1 MTTLPIT
8 ARGEGGADVVVQRH
22 PHIPRAVEEGLP
34 GVLHDGFG
42 AQALVVYL
50 PAQFPQQGRG
60 VPKLLVAALQQSPGF
75 LHCKGRLGLPAQ
87 AVCLCLFLQH
97 KQGKVP
103 VVKPQPEFL
112 PVVNAFQFF
121 PQGLV
126 RQVVEVQA
134 AHLVAAAQ
142 GVGVPLEHSP
152 QPGPQRQQ
160 AGGVNAV
167 FPFMAQGH
175 GISSF
180 LCVQPSI
187 HSQTLA
193 KA

>member
-1 MTTLPIT
+1 M
-8 ARGEGGADVVVQRH
+8 
-22 PHIPRAVEEGLP
+22 
-34 GVLHDGFG
+34 
-42 AQALVVYL
+42 
-50 PAQFPQQGRG
+50 
-60 VPKLLVAALQQSPGF
+60 
-75 LHCKGRLGLPAQ
+75 
-87 AVCLCLFLQH
+87 
-97 KQGKVP
+97 
-103 VVKPQPEFL
+103 
-112 PVVNAFQFF
+112 VNAFQFF

-126 RQVVEVQA
+126 RQVVKVQA